1 METRYRTLFA
11 MTVAVVL
18 GAGDR
23 LAAQQG
29 NGERTSI
36 APQADSA
43 AAARAAYRRAIGA
56 YRHHDLQK
64 ARTEM
69 RVAAEAWPTQQVYL
83 EGAASLAAAARDTFD
98 TVVWLDRLAAL
109 GVGPNLARDTTFAS
123 LTGAPAFDSAAARL
137 RRATAPIPSGRVR
150 LSVADTTFHAEGIA
164 FDPRSRQWFL
174 GSVRQRRIVAIG
186 AQGATRD
193 FVATA
198 SDGLAGVFGMAVDA
212 ARRTLWVATTALPRM
227 VAYTAADSGRAGVFA
242 YDIDA
247 GTLRRRLWVPRDS
260 SAHTLGDVA
269 VAPNG
274 DVYATDSQSP
284 WILKVPA
291 AGDTLE
297 RFMTHP
303 VFRSLQGMAI
313 APDGR
318 TAYVADYSHGILRID
333 LVAHT
338 VTPLLPAPGVTLLGI
353 DGLYVRD
360 GALVGVQNGV
370 VPARV
375 VRLCLDDAHA
385 LVRRIQVLDRNPDLA
400 DEPTLAAVVG
410 DSLFY
415 VATSQWEKFDDA
427 GRHRP
432 GTVLKPATVIGV
444 AIPSTKDCEAT
455 R

>member
-1 METRYRTLFA
+1 METRYRTLSA
-11 MTVAVVL
+11 LTVAIVL
-18 GAGDR
+18 AGGDR
-23 LAAQQG
+23 VAAQQG
-29 NGERTSI
+29 NGSRLSI

-56 YRHHDLQK
+56 YRQGDLQK

-69 RVAAEAWPTQQVYL
+69 RLAAKAWPTQQVYL
-83 EGAASLAAAARDTFD
+83 QGAASLAAAARDTSD
-98 TVVWLDRLAAL
+98 AVRWLDRLATL
-109 GVGPNLARDTTFAS
+109 GVGPNLASDTMFAS
-123 LTGAPAFDSAAARL
+123 LRGAPAFDSAAARL
-137 RRATAPIPSGRVR
+137 RRATAPVTNGRVR
-150 LSVADTTFHAEGIA
+150 FSVPDTTFHAEGIA

-186 AQGATRD
+186 AEGAHD
-193 FVATA
+193 FVAAA

-212 ARRTLWVATTALPRM
+212 TRRTLWVATTALPRM
-227 VAYTAADSGRAGVFA
+227 VPYSVDDSGRAGVFA

-247 GTLRRRLWVPRDS
+247 RTLRRRVWLARDS
-260 SAHTLGDVA
+260 SAHTLGDVV
-269 VAPNG
+269 VAANG
-274 DVYATDSQSP
+274 DVYATDSQTP

-303 VFRSLQGMAI
+303 LFRSLQGMAI

-318 TAYVADYSHGILRID
+318 LMYVADYSHGVLRVD
-333 LVAHT
+333 LVTRT
-338 VTPLLPAPGVTLLGI
+338 VTALRSAPGVTLLGI
-353 DGLYVRD
+353 DGLYERD
-360 GALVGVQNGV
+360 GALIGVQNGV

-375 VRLCLDDAHA
+375 VRMCLDDAHA
-385 LVRRIQVLDRNPDLA
+385 RVQRIQVLDRNPDLA

-427 GRHRP
+427 GRRRA
-432 GTVLKPATVIGV
+432 GTVLEPATVVGV
-444 AIPSTKDCEAT
+444 AIPAAKECDLP
-455 R
+455 